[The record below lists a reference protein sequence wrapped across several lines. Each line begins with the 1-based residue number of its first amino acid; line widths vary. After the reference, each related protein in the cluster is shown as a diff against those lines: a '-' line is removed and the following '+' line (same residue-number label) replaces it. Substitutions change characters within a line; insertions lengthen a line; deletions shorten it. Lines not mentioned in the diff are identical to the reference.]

1 MCAYKTVMTIANE
14 IKHIIGLVQF
24 YFQNIGQEIHSSQ
37 IWTYKCIKIKM
48 KKNIVLKQIS
58 YGIFSKA
65 IWLDLMWL

>member
-37 IWTYKCIKIKM
+37 I
-48 KKNIVLKQIS
+48 
-58 YGIFSKA
+58 
-65 IWLDLMWL
+65 